1 MVLRF
6 LCLVGLLACGFSGAM
21 AVDKPVI
28 HWLNPDFPPVFI
40 TSGPQAGHGYGDE
53 IIRYIEDRLPEYQ
66 HVPATANLN
75 RIYAQM
81 KTQDGVCSAALFET
95 PDRAAFAAFSHDVYH
110 VMTNRVVAMKEKA
123 DVFTPYLNKDGKI
136 DISRLVGASHLAVGV
151 VPDRFYSKLINE
163 TLAGLGHPDHMVI
176 IPFDRY
182 GTLLTHGRI
191 DYTFGFPAEA
201 HHLFRK
207 LGKTGG
213 FTAFPIAGE
222 DSVQSGG
229 FSCSDKPIGRAV
241 IARINE
247 LIATG
252 DVSAVYDSFYE
263 QWLDARSL
271 QDYRKLRAAM
281 RH

>member
-1 MVLRF
+1 MIRV
-6 LCLVGLLACGFSGAM
+6 LCLLVLWASGLPGALS
-21 AVDKPVI
+21 ADKPVI

-66 HVPATANLN
+66 HVPASANLT

-81 KTQDGVCSAALFET
+81 KTQDSVCSAALFET
-95 PDRAAFAAFSHDVYH
+95 PERAAFATFSRDVYH
-110 VMTNRVVAMKEKA
+110 VMTNRVVVMKDKA
-123 DVFTPYLNKDGKI
+123 ELFTPYLNKDGRI
-136 DISRLVGASHLAVGV
+136 DVFRLVRASHLALGV
-151 VPDRFYSKLINE
+151 VPDRFYSSLIND
-163 TLAGLGHPDHMVI
+163 TLNDLGQPDHMVI

-182 GTLLTHGRI
+182 GALLSHGRI

-207 LGKTGG
+207 LGKAGG

-222 DSVQSGG
+222 ASVQSGG
-229 FSCSDKPIGRAV
+229 FSCSDKPVGRAV

-247 LIATG
+247 LIATE
-252 DVSAVYDSFYE
+252 DLSTVYDSFYE

-271 QDYRKLRAAM
+271 NDYRKIRASM
-281 RH
+281 RK